1 MREQPTRSGAGE
13 RREGLIGEPA
23 LCSADALRPADRPT
37 ALRGSLRPPGHR
49 YEGHQ
54 IVGDYRMMQNLG
66 KASRPSCFTAA
77 RCNERKQTVVIARNP
92 LQSSGPAQGAAGIV
106 KCCLNRKTD
115 KRRACKIIKRGD
127 VACMARIDREIRAMT
142 LLKHPNVVQLHEVS
156 HSMSRA
162 SGNVQRARA
171 AERQLVQTNKRRAQR
186 RPRRL
191 VRGDWNR
198 LAEHGWMPLL
208 SARLLGARR
217 R

>member
-1 MREQPTRSGAGE
+1 MKA
-13 RREGLIGEPA
+13 
-23 LCSADALRPADRPT
+23 ADALHRPT
-37 ALRGSLRPPGHR
+37 ALRGSLRPAGHR

-66 KASRPSCFTAA
+66 KATALLFTAA
-77 RCNERKQTVVIARNP
+77 RCNETKQTVVIARNP

-142 LLKHPNVVQLHEVS
+142 LLKHPNVVQLHEVRTPQC
-156 HSMSRA
+156 SRK
-162 SGNVQRARA
+162 
-171 AERQLVQTNKRRAQR
+171 RQHATRKSCRTSIGANKRAQR

-191 VRGDWNR
+191 VPGRWNR
-198 LAEHGWMPLL
+198 LAEHGGMALTV
-208 SARLLGARR
+208 RDY
-217 R
+217 